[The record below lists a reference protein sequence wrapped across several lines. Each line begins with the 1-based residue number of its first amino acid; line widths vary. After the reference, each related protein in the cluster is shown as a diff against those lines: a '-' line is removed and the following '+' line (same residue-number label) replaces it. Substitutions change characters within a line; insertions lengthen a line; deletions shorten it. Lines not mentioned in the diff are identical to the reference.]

1 MFADTMFS
9 TVKSKRSNTCA
20 QVYCTDMGW
29 TRIMPML
36 TKKSEAHETNVMV
49 MDGAKEQTIGDFGR
63 KCREAGC
70 HIRQTEP
77 HSPWMNMA
85 EIGVRELR
93 C

>member
-1 MFADTMFS
+1 
-9 TVKSKRSNTCA
+9 
-20 QVYCTDMGW
+20 
-29 TRIMPML
+29 
-36 TKKSEAHETNVMV
+36 
-49 MDGAKEQTIGDFGR
+49 MDGAKEQTIGDFRR

-93 C
+93 CSRSIRPSDNGTIAVHFDVAVDAVSVTMQYKTD